1 MAKTK
6 RLRSLIQEKLPFEL
20 RVELELLSR
29 RRDLTNPEKQDEL
42 IKLLRK
48 YDIPNFVSLGPG
60 TNRFAFKLDGFVVKV
75 ATDGEGKIDNQ
86 KEFKMSKILWPGTSM
101 TYEVSKN
108 GTLLVAEYCQ
118 PFSGFSDMQ
127 QYEPQIREILKG
139 FTKRGFLIG
148 DIGITAKNYANWGI
162 RIRTKKPVCIDYAY
176 TYDVSSNLLLC
187 CNCEAGQILVPTE
200 NYVELI
206 CPACGQH
213 TKFQELRRRI
223 SMADHLRE
231 IGDLTD
237 NGYLLSAP
245 SEEVE
250 LDPRRSSYLRG
261 KSEYSET
268 QDVEEEQPLVV
279 FESQIKGDE
288 DMSWKEKV
296 IGAKLSGTSTLTPI
310 KARTISSGA
319 KTRLVHDDGTP
330 VKAALARVIKPEPPK
345 ATVPTVPQEPE
356 VVTPKFTFQDDDPE
370 PVANPVVNEEDE
382 DVTDEFTDIVE
393 KAKAAAENNEEHPED
408 EMDETG
414 TVQISVCESD
424 LSGVYEVELK
434 IGTAVFPLYVSD
446 EDVDHYRDLSGP
458 VSWDFLKHF
467 EPVNYFKTKTPTR
480 FLGVYT
486 NDQIPIIPVLI
497 LEDKD
502 ESLFGIFVDEEHL
515 VDDGDGYEPMNEY
528 DAMAFIRV
536 INQKMHELMDKT
548 DLFSR
553 WAINV
558 TAEEGFISEAEAIRM
573 FEENGIHLSQPPRKP
588 APPAPKEDPAPE
600 PEQDDSDM
608 DAAEAAALD
617 VLNAEEVSTEI
628 IPTTPRKSPVIL
640 PVGKTVPA
648 PKSSNS
654 VIHPVTK

>member
-6 RLRSLIQEKLPFEL
+6 RLRSLLQEKLPFDL

-42 IKLLRK
+42 IRLLRK
-48 YDIPNFVSLGPG
+48 FNIPNFVSLGPG
-60 TNRFAFKLDGFVVKV
+60 TNRFAFKLDGFVIKV

-127 QYEPQIREILKG
+127 QHEPEIRAILEG

-148 DIGITAKNYANWGI
+148 DIGITSKNYANWGM

-176 TYDVSSNLLLC
+176 VYDVNSNLLMC

-231 IGDLTD
+231 IGDLTQ
-237 NGYLLSAP
+237 NGYLLKSA

-250 LDPRRSSYLRG
+250 LDPMRSSYLRG
-261 KSEYSET
+261 KPEYVEP
-268 QDVEEEQPLVV
+268 QEIEEEQPLVV
-279 FESQIKGDE
+279 FEVSKGDEE

-296 IGAKLSGTSTLTPI
+296 IATKMSGTSNIPAI
-310 KARTISSGA
+310 KTRNVPSGA

-330 VKAALARVIKPEPPK
+330 VKPVQARVIRAEKPVPK
-345 ATVPTVPQEPE
+345 EPE
-356 VVTPKFTFQDDDPE
+356 IVTPKFTFQDDDPE
-370 PVANPVVNEEDE
+370 PETSDIVNEEDE
-382 DVTDEFTDIVE
+382 DVTDEFGGSDDDSE
-393 KAKAAAENNEEHPED
+393 SEDEDDSEE

-414 TVQISVCESD
+414 TVQIMACESD
-424 LSGVYEVELK
+424 LEGTYFIELK
-434 IGTAVFPLYVSD
+434 IGDAKFPLYIND
-446 EDVDHYRDLSGP
+446 DDVDRYRDISGP

-467 EPVNYFKTKTPTR
+467 EPVNYFKTKSPTK
-480 FLGVYT
+480 FLGLYT
-486 NDQIPIIPVLI
+486 NDQIPLIPVLL
-497 LEDKD
+497 LEDDKD
-502 ESLFGIFVDEEHL
+502 ESLFGMFVDERHMF
-515 VDDGDGYEPMNEY
+515 DDGNGYEAMDE
-528 DAMAFIRV
+528 DSAMAFIRV
-536 INQKMHELMDKT
+536 INQKMHELMEKT

-558 TAEEGFISEAEAIRM
+558 TSEDGFISEAEAIRM
-573 FEENGIHLSQPPRKP
+573 LEENGIHLNRSPRKP
-588 APPAPKEDPAPE
+588 TPEPKPTPAPDEE
-600 PEQDDSDM
+600 GM

-617 VLNAEEVSTEI
+617 VLNADT
-628 IPTTPRKSPVIL
+628 IPTDVIPVSAPKQSPVVL
-640 PVGKTVPA
+640 PVGN
-648 PKSSNS
+648 PKRSSNT
-654 VIHPVTK
+654 VIKPVVK